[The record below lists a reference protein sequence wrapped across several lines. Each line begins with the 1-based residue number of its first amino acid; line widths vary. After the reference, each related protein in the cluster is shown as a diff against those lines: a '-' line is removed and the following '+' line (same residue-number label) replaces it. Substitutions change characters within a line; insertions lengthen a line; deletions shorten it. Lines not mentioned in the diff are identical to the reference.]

1 MNFDLQSKIKNA
13 IENGLINVANT
24 SKVWIITA
32 GTNTG
37 LARIIW
43 G

>member
-1 MNFDLQSKIKNA
+1 MVNFELQSKIKNA

-24 SKVWIITA
+24 AKVWIITA

-37 LARIIW
+37 LPRE
-43 G
+43 